1 MLIEEVLEIIC
12 LVEFEYVDARP
23 SFSKTVALKLKK
35 SFGGDPTITQR
46 SIS

>member
-1 MLIEEVLEIIC
+1 MNMPI
-12 LVEFEYVDARP
+12 
-23 SFSKTVALKLKK
+23 SKK